1 MIERMKM
8 KTKTISVLA
17 LALLITACSKDNDP
31 INGGGDDTK
40 SEIVLGTKVTT
51 RASVESDEDDGI
63 LTLPTSLEVAF
74 LRAENAATANWAS
87 ALDSDQAVEGTGPG
101 RIYATLKATTEA
113 LGSNTITFDKTQY
126 YHGNQNIRSFL
137 KGYYPEDAALSKAT
151 TAPEYV
157 TATWTIDGTHDLMVS
172 SYFSENKDKSGKAVP
187 IVFNH
192 LLSKIT
198 IKAIAE
204 NAAVVGRW
212 GNITGVKI
220 KSQPTKITH
229 LFNGSAENALAA
241 SVPEN
246 ADIIIRKVTNG
257 QVTNDPAD
265 ALGLSTTS
273 TNFGQAMVL
282 PAGTYSIEVT
292 TSLGGTPAPIEATI
306 TNGAQAGMNHEILLT
321 FKTGEIVATTTVT
334 AWKNSPDSGAV
345 DVE

>member
-51 RASVESDEDDGI
+51 RASVESDDDGI

-87 ALDSDQAVEGTGPG
+87 ALAGDQAVEGTGPG
-101 RIYATLKATTEA
+101 RIYATLAATTKES
-113 LGSNTITFDKTQY
+113 GSNTITFDKIQY
-126 YHGNQNIRSFL
+126 YHGNLNIRSFL
-137 KGYYPEDAALSKAT
+137 KGYYPEDAVLTKAT
-151 TAPEYV
+151 TTPEYV

-172 SYFSENKDKSGKAVP
+172 SYFSENKDKSGEAVP

-229 LFNGSAENALAA
+229 IFNGSAENALAA

-273 TNFGQAMVL
+273 TSFGQAMVL

-334 AWKNSPDSGAV
+334 AWKDSPDSGAI

>member
-51 RASVESDEDDGI
+51 RASVESDDDGV

-74 LRAENAATANWAS
+74 LRAENAETANWAS
-87 ALDSDQAVEGTGPG
+87 ALAGDQAVEGTGPG

-113 LGSNTITFDKTQY
+113 LGSNTITFDKIQY
-126 YHGNQNIRSFL
+126 YHGNQNIKSFL
-137 KGYYPEDAALSKAT
+137 KGYYPEDAVLTKAT
-151 TAPEYV
+151 AAPEHV

-172 SYFSENKDKSGKAVP
+172 NYFSENKDKAGEAVP

-204 NAAVVGRW
+204 NDAVVKRW

-229 LFNGSAENALAA
+229 LFSGSTENALAA

-257 QVTNDPAD
+257 QITNDPAD

-273 TNFGQAMVL
+273 TSFGQAMVL

-306 TNGAQAGMNHEILLT
+306 TNGAQPGMNHEILLT
-321 FKTGEIVATTTVT
+321 FKTGEIVATTKVT
-334 AWKNSPDSGAV
+334 AWKDSDDSGAI

>member
-87 ALDSDQAVEGTGPG
+87 ALAGDQAVEGTGPG

-334 AWKNSPDSGAV
+334 AWKNSPDSGAI

>member
-51 RASVESDEDDGI
+51 RASVESDDDGI

-87 ALDSDQAVEGTGPG
+87 ALAGDQAVEGTGPG

-113 LGSNTITFDKTQY
+113 LGSNTITFDKIQY
-126 YHGNQNIRSFL
+126 YHGNQNIKSFL
-137 KGYYPEDAALSKAT
+137 KGYYPEDAVLTKAT
-151 TAPEYV
+151 AAPEHV

-172 SYFSENKDKSGKAVP
+172 NYFSENKDKAGEAVP

-204 NAAVVGRW
+204 SDAVVKRW
-212 GNITGVKI
+212 GNIIGVKI

-229 LFNGSAENALAA
+229 IFNGSTENALAA

-246 ADIIIRKVTNG
+246 ADITIRKVTNG
-257 QVTNDPAD
+257 QITDDPAD

-273 TNFGQAMVL
+273 TSFGQAMVL

-306 TNGAQAGMNHEILLT
+306 TNGAQPGMNHEILLT
-321 FKTGEIVATTTVT
+321 FKTGEIVATTKVT
-334 AWKNSPDSGAV
+334 AWKDSDDSGAI

>member
-51 RASVESDEDDGI
+51 RASVESDGDGV

-87 ALDSDQAVEGTGPG
+87 ALAGDQAVEGTGPG
-101 RIYATLKATTEA
+101 RIYATLAATTKES
-113 LGSNTITFDKTQY
+113 GSNTITFDKIQY
-126 YHGNQNIRSFL
+126 YHGNLNIRSFL

-172 SYFSENKDKSGKAVP
+172 NYFSENKDKSGVAVP

-229 LFNGSAENALAA
+229 IFNGSAENALAA

-273 TNFGQAMVL
+273 TSFGQAMVL

-334 AWKNSPDSGAV
+334 AWKDSPDSGAI

>member
-51 RASVESDEDDGI
+51 RASVESDDDGI

-74 LRAENAATANWAS
+74 LRAENAVTANWAS
-87 ALDSDQAVEGTGPG
+87 ALAGDQAVEGTGPG

-113 LGSNTITFDKTQY
+113 LGSNTITFDKIQY
-126 YHGNQNIRSFL
+126 YHGNQNIKSFL
-137 KGYYPEDAALSKAT
+137 KGYYPEDAVLTKAT
-151 TAPEYV
+151 AAPEHV

-172 SYFSENKDKSGKAVP
+172 NYFSENKDKAGEAVP

-204 NAAVVGRW
+204 NDAVVKRW

-229 LFNGSAENALAA
+229 IFNGSTENALAA

-246 ADIIIRKVTNG
+246 ADITIRKVTNG
-257 QVTNDPAD
+257 QITNDPAD

-273 TNFGQAMVL
+273 TSFGQAMVL

-306 TNGAQAGMNHEILLT
+306 TNGAQPGMNHEILLT
-321 FKTGEIVATTTVT
+321 FKTGEIVATTKVT
-334 AWKNSPDSGAV
+334 AWKDSDDSGAI